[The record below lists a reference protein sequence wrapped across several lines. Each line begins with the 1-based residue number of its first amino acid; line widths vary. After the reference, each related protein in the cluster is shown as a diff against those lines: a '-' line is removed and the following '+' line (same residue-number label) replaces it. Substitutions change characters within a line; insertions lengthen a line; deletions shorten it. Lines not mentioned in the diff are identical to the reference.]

1 MSRAFSG
8 KPAEDLTVE
17 ALVRD
22 ELTPDDVR
30 IHPATLEAQAAVA
43 ELHGNP
49 QLAANFRRGAE
60 LTRFSETEIIAFYE
74 ALRPRRST
82 MDELMALA
90 DELAARDAPTCA
102 ALVREAAAAYTA
114 RGLLR

>member
-1 MSRAFSG
+1 MTRAFSG

-30 IHPATLEAQAAVA
+30 IHPSTLEVQAVA
-43 ELHGNP
+43 AEQHGNP
-49 QLAANFRRGAE
+49 QLAENFRRAAE
-60 LTRFSETEIIAFYE
+60 LALFSETEILAFYE

-82 MDELMALA
+82 MDELSTLA
-90 DELAARDAPTCA
+90 DELAARAAPRCA
-102 ALVREAAAAYTA
+102 ALVREAAAAYA
-114 RGLLR
+114 QRGLLR

>member
-8 KPAEDLTVE
+8 KPAEELTVG

-30 IHPATLEAQAAVA
+30 IHPSTLEHQAAVA
-43 ELHGNP
+43 ERHGNP
-49 QLAANFRRGAE
+49 QLAANFRRAAE
-60 LTRFSETEIIAFYE
+60 LAMLPEAEILALYE

-82 MDELMALA
+82 MDELVGLA
-90 DELAARDAPTCA
+90 DDLASRQAPRCA
-102 ALVREAAAAYTA
+102 ALVREAAAAYA
-114 RGLLR
+114 RRGLLR

>member
-8 KPAEDLTVE
+8 KPAEELTVE

-22 ELTPDDVR
+22 ELVPDDVR
-30 IHPATLEAQAAVA
+30 IHPDTLAAQAVVA
-43 ELHGNP
+43 ERHGNP
-49 QLAANFRRGAE
+49 QLAANFRRAAE
-60 LTRFSETEIIAFYE
+60 LARFSETEILSLYE

-82 MDELMALA
+82 MEDLTALA
-90 DELAARDAPTCA
+90 GDLAARQAPMCA
-102 ALVREAAAAYTA
+102 ALVREAAAAYAA

>member
-8 KPAEDLTVE
+8 KPAEELTVA
-17 ALVRD
+17 ALARD

-30 IHPATLEAQAAVA
+30 IHPSTLESQAIVA
-43 ELHGNP
+43 ERCGNP
-49 QLAANFRRGAE
+49 QLAENFRRAAE
-60 LTRFSETEIIAFYE
+60 LALFSETEILAFYE

-82 MDELMALA
+82 MDQLEALA
-90 DELAARDAPTCA
+90 GELAARAAPRCA
-102 ALVREAAAAYTA
+102 ALVREAAAAYAA

>member
-30 IHPATLEAQAAVA
+30 IHPDTLQAQALAA
-43 ELHGNP
+43 EQHGNP
-49 QLAANFRRGAE
+49 QLAANFRRAAE
-60 LTRFSETEIIAFYE
+60 LARFSETEILALYE

-82 MDELMALA
+82 MAELEAMAA
-90 DELAARDAPTCA
+90 DLAAREAPMCA
-102 ALVREAAAAYTA
+102 ALIREAAAAYAA

>member
-1 MSRAFSG
+1 VSRAFSG

-22 ELTPDDVR
+22 ELIPDDVR

-43 ELHGNP
+43 ERHGNP
-49 QLAANFRRGAE
+49 QLAANFRRAAE
-60 LTRFSETEIIAFYE
+60 LARFSETEILSFYE

-82 MDELMALA
+82 MDELGALA
-90 DELAARDAPTCA
+90 GELAARDAPRCA
-102 ALVREAAAAYTA
+102 ALVREAAAAYA
-114 RGLLR
+114 SRGLLR

>member
-8 KPAEDLTVE
+8 KPAEELTVE

-30 IHPATLEAQAAVA
+30 IHPSTLEQQAAVA
-43 ELHGNP
+43 QAHGNP
-49 QLAANFRRGAE
+49 QLAANFRRAAE
-60 LTRFSETEIIAFYE
+60 LAMFSETEILALYE

-82 MDELMALA
+82 MDELTALA
-90 DELAARDAPTCA
+90 DSLDARTAPRCA
-102 ALVREAAAAYTA
+102 ALVREAAAAYLR